1 MWSARHLAVD
11 YPGTPVLDDISID
24 IAPGEIVGLGGPSGS
39 GKTTLAR
46 AMVGLH
52 APRRGSVSLD
62 GRDVRSA
69 PRGSLAMLFQAPR
82 SATNPRHTLRRIIGE
97 PQRIRAPRGP
107 RKPGMIEEIAEAAGL
122 TIDLLDRYPREVSD
136 GQLQRAC
143 LARALVQQPRYLVC
157 DEATAM
163 LDPATAATLA
173 RTLVD
178 RARGHGMGVLLISH
192 DSALLAAIADR
203 AISLPAPGPAT

>member
-1 MWSARHLAVD
+1 MWSAQHLSVG
-11 YPGTPVLDDISID
+11 YPGTPVLDDVSID

-46 AMVGLH
+46 AMLGLR
-52 APRRGSVSLD
+52 APRHGAVSLD

-82 SATNPRHTLRRIIGE
+82 SATNPRHTLRRIIDE
-97 PQRIRAPRGP
+97 PRQIRASRA
-107 RKPGMIEEIAEAAGL
+107 RRQPGLIEEIAARAGL
-122 TIDLLDRYPREVSD
+122 TADLLDRYPHEVSD

-143 LARALVQQPRYLVC
+143 LARALVQSPRYLVC

-163 LDPATAATLA
+163 LDPATAATVA
-173 RTLVD
+173 RVLVD
-178 RARGHGMGVLLISH
+178 RARRHGMGILLISH
-192 DSALLAAIADR
+192 DSALIAAVADS
-203 AISLPAPGPAT
+203 AVALPARNAAQ